1 MSNSIFIIRSFRH
14 FFNHDPIRLMTLF
27 LITLVQGFSQGV
39 TIVLLIP
46 LLSLLD
52 PTQVSVHTNNWTGQ
66 LSATLGYVGLEL
78 NLGIILA
85 IYTLCLLFIAI
96 LNYLQTTMQSKY
108 QQDFSYETR
117 RRLFKKIITSD
128 WAFLNGKSKHNHI
141 QVLTTEIPK
150 MTNYYYFFLSLTSK
164 FIFIM
169 AHVSLALMISWNFT
183 LLVLVMGLAVLLL
196 LSRYIKKAKTMGDVN
211 IQVFRKMLKR
221 IDDFWLTVKIAK
233 VHQSEEF
240 YYVQYDKTNKQM
252 LDNQYQ
258 QVKNRSIP
266 QFLFSL
272 AGVLTLVVIVYLGY
286 SVVKIPLASLFVL
299 ILLFARIFPQFSG
312 LNSDL
317 NMMVT
322 NEASV
327 RMVLDMDQGI
337 VEQDFKAKQTTE
349 KIGLHEQLDIRDLN
363 FGYSAQ
369 IRLFD
374 HFSTS
379 IPAKQIT
386 GISGKSG
393 SGKTTLI
400 DIIAGLQK
408 TDHGNILVDGKEL
421 TQEKLTIW
429 RQSIGYL
436 PQDSF
441 FIDGTLRE
449 NLIWDTKEHLT
460 DENIFEILKQ
470 VNAEDLVRNQKNGL
484 DTYIANYQY
493 HFSGGERQRLA
504 LARVLLRKPKLL
516 LLDEATSALD
526 PENEKQIMECLTR
539 LKKDVTIVFV
549 THREYL
555 RSYFDKTINLNR
567 KES

>member
-1 MSNSIFIIRSFRH
+1 
-14 FFNHDPIRLMTLF
+14 
-27 LITLVQGFSQGV
+27 
-39 TIVLLIP
+39 
-46 LLSLLD
+46 
-52 PTQVSVHTNNWTGQ
+52 
-66 LSATLGYVGLEL
+66 
-78 NLGIILA
+78 
-85 IYTLCLLFIAI
+85 
-96 LNYLQTTMQSKY
+96 
-108 QQDFSYETR
+108 
-117 RRLFKKIITSD
+117 
-128 WAFLNGKSKHNHI
+128 
-141 QVLTTEIPK
+141 
-150 MTNYYYFFLSLTSK
+150 
-164 FIFIM
+164 
-169 AHVSLALMISWNFT
+169 
-183 LLVLVMGLAVLLL
+183 
-196 LSRYIKKAKTMGDVN
+196 
-211 IQVFRKMLKR
+211 QVFRRMLKR

-240 YYVQYDKTNKQM
+240 YYLQYDKTNKQM
-252 LDNQYQ
+252 LENQYQ
-258 QVKNRSIP
+258 QGKNRSIP
-266 QFLFSL
+266 QFIFSL

-327 RMVLDMDQGI
+327 RMVLDMDQEI
-337 VEQDFKAKQTTE
+337 EEQDFRTKQTIE
-349 KIGLHEQLDIRDLN
+349 KIELHEQLDIHDLN
-363 FGYSAQ
+363 FGYNPQA
-369 IRLFD
+369 RLFD

-449 NLIWDTKEHLT
+449 NLIWDTEGHLT

-470 VNAEDLVRNQKNGL
+470 VNAEDLVRNQKSGL

-526 PENEKQIMECLTR
+526 PENEKQIMECLTL